1 MRDSEVNQLAGSTL
15 FRSVPR
21 ETSPLLEWFARA
33 RECTKR
39 RQILSLPQIPLIFMA
54 AEVKFKSILS
64 LIPDNPGVYQFID
77 SYGVVIYVGK
87 AKNLK
92 KRVTSYFS
100 KNQSGKT
107 IALLRKTSDIR
118 HIVVDNESDA
128 LLLENNLIKKH
139 QPRYNILLK
148 DDKTFPWICV
158 KNEPFPRVFSTRNPV
173 RDGSVYFGP
182 YTSGLMVKTLVSFI
196 RQLYKLRTCSHNL
209 TKQNIDAGKFKVC
222 LEYHLGNCKAPCV
235 GKQQESDYQENMDQI
250 KDILKGN
257 ISTVLDH
264 LKMTMAKY
272 SGELR
277 FEEAQSIKE
286 KIEILS
292 RFKSKSTIVSN
303 TIRNVDV
310 FAITQES
317 DNAYVNYLKVN
328 EGAVIQALTIELKIR
343 AEEEKESILGFAITE
358 IRQRLQS
365 DSPEIILPFEPDI
378 LLDKVKYTVP
388 KAGEKLKLLE
398 LAERNAIYYKLEQ
411 KKKRME
417 HSPQAR
423 TGKNLE
429 KLKNDLHMSELPA
442 HIECFDNS
450 NIMGTNPVAACVVF
464 KNARPSKVDYRHFNI
479 KTVSGADDFSSM
491 EEIVYR
497 RYRRII
503 EENQKLP
510 QLVIID
516 GGKGQLSSAMKSID
530 KLGLREKITVIGIAK
545 KLEEIY
551 FPGDSVPIYLDKNS
565 ISLKII
571 QQLRNEAHR
580 FGINFHRDKRSSQ
593 MIKSDLD
600 QIKGIGPKTK
610 EILLKH
616 FESAETIKNA
626 SVEELENLVGS
637 SKSKVLLDY
646 FRK

>member
-1 MRDSEVNQLAGSTL
+1 
-15 FRSVPR
+15 
-21 ETSPLLEWFARA
+21 
-33 RECTKR
+33 
-39 RQILSLPQIPLIFMA
+39 MA
-54 AEVKFKSILS
+54 AEANFKSILS
-64 LIPDNPGVYQFID
+64 LIPDNPGIYQFMDASGII
-77 SYGVVIYVGK
+77 IYIGK

-107 IALLRKTSDIR
+107 IALLRKTADIR

-128 LLLENNLIKKH
+128 LLLENNLIKKY

-148 DDKTFPWICV
+148 DDKTFPWICI

-173 RDGSVYFGP
+173 RDGSFYFGP
-182 YTSGLMVKTLVSFI
+182 YTSGLMVKTLIGLI
-196 RQLYKLRTCSHNL
+196 RQLYKLRTCSLNL
-209 TKQNIDAGKFKVC
+209 TESNIKAGKFKVC

-235 GKQQESDYQENMDQI
+235 GKQQEAEYIENMDQI
-250 KDILKGN
+250 RDILKGN
-257 ISTVLDH
+257 ISTVIDH
-264 LKMTMAKY
+264 LRQIMAKY
-272 SGELR
+272 SSEMR
-277 FEEAQSIKE
+277 FEEAQLVKD

-292 RFKSKSTIVSN
+292 RFRSKSTVVSN

-310 FAITQES
+310 FGMAVES
-317 DNAYVNYLKVN
+317 DNVYVNYLKVV
-328 EGAVIQALTIELKIR
+328 EGAITQALTVELKIR
-343 AEEEKESILGFAITE
+343 VDEEKESILGFAITE
-358 IRQRLQS
+358 IRQRLGS
-365 DSPEIILPFEPDI
+365 DSPEIILPFRPDI
-378 LLDKVKYTVP
+378 LLDRIRYTVP
-388 KAGEKLKLLE
+388 KAGEKQKILE

-417 HSPQAR
+417 HSPQVR

-429 KLKNDLHMSELPA
+429 RLKNDLHMPDLPV

-464 KNARPSKVDYRHFNI
+464 KNARPSKNDYRHFNI
-479 KTVSGADDFSSM
+479 KTVTGPDDFSSM
-491 EEIVYR
+491 EEIVFR
-497 RYRRII
+497 RYRRMI

-530 KLGLREKITVIGIAK
+530 KLGIREKVTVIGIAK

-580 FGINFHRDKRSSQ
+580 FGITFHRNKRSAD

-600 QIKGIGPKTK
+600 RINGIGPKTK

-616 FESAETIKNA
+616 FDSVEKIKEA
-626 SVEELENLVGS
+626 STEELEKLVGVAKTTILS
-637 SKSKVLLDY
+637 EY
-646 FRK
+646 FGK

>member
-1 MRDSEVNQLAGSTL
+1 
-15 FRSVPR
+15 
-21 ETSPLLEWFARA
+21 
-33 RECTKR
+33 
-39 RQILSLPQIPLIFMA
+39 MA
-54 AEVKFKSILS
+54 AEAKFKSILS
-64 LIPDNPGVYQFID
+64 LIPDNPGIYQFFD
-77 SYGVVIYVGK
+77 SGGIIIYIGK

-92 KRVTSYFS
+92 KRITSYFS

-148 DDKTFPWICV
+148 DDKTFPWICI

-173 RDGSVYFGP
+173 RDGSFYFGP
-182 YTSGLMVKTLVSFI
+182 YTSGLMVKTLISFI
-196 RQLYKLRTCSHNL
+196 RQIYKLRTCTHNL
-209 TKQNIDAGKFKVC
+209 TKSNIEAGKFKVC
-222 LEYHLGNCKAPCV
+222 LEYHLGNCKAPCI
-235 GKQQESDYQENMDQI
+235 GNQTDTEYHENIEQI
-250 KDILKGN
+250 RDILKGN
-257 ISTVLDH
+257 ISTVIDY
-264 LKMTMAKY
+264 LKKTMAKY
-272 SGELR
+272 SAELR
-277 FEEAQSIKE
+277 FEEAQSVKE
-286 KIEILS
+286 KIELLS
-292 RFKSKSTIVSN
+292 KFRSRSTVVSN
-303 TIRNVDV
+303 TIKNVDV

-317 DNAYVNYLKVN
+317 DNAYVNYLKVVQ
-328 EGAVIQALTIELKIR
+328 GAVIQALTVELKIR
-343 AEEEKESILGFAITE
+343 ADEEKESILSFAITE
-358 IRQRLQS
+358 IRQRLFS
-365 DSPEIILPFEPDI
+365 DSPEIILPFKPDI
-378 LLDKVKYTVP
+378 LLDKIKYTVP
-388 KAGEKLKLLE
+388 KAGEKQKLLE

-417 HSPQAR
+417 HSPQVR

-429 KLKNDLHMSELPA
+429 KLKNDLHMADLPV

-464 KNARPSKVDYRHFNI
+464 RNARPSKNDYRHFNI
-479 KTVSGADDFSSM
+479 KTVTGPDDFASM

-497 RYRRII
+497 RYKRMI

-510 QLVIID
+510 QLIIID

-530 KLGLREKITVIGIAK
+530 KLGLRDKVTVIGIAK

-571 QQLRNEAHR
+571 QHLRNEAHR
-580 FGINFHRDKRSSQ
+580 FGINFHRDKRSSE

-600 QIKGIGPKTK
+600 QIRGIGPRTK

-616 FESAETIKNA
+616 FESVEKIKDA
-626 SVEELENLVGS
+626 SMEELENLVGHTKTS
-637 SKSKVLLDY
+637 ILSGY
-646 FRK
+646 FGK

>member
-1 MRDSEVNQLAGSTL
+1 
-15 FRSVPR
+15 
-21 ETSPLLEWFARA
+21 
-33 RECTKR
+33 
-39 RQILSLPQIPLIFMA
+39 MA
-54 AEVKFKSILS
+54 AELKPKSILS
-64 LIPDNPGVYQFID
+64 LLPDNPGVYQFID
-77 SYGVVIYVGK
+77 SAGTVIYVGK

-107 IALLRKTSDIR
+107 IVLLKKTFDIR

-148 DDKTFPWICV
+148 DDKTFPWICI

-173 RDGSVYFGP
+173 RDGSAYFGP
-182 YTSGLMVKTLVSFI
+182 YTSGLMVKTLIGFI
-196 RQLYKLRTCSHNL
+196 RQLYKLRTCTHNL
-209 TKQNIDAGKFKVC
+209 TESNIAAAKFKVC

-235 GKQQESDYQENMDQI
+235 AKQTETDYLENIEQI
-250 KDILKGN
+250 RNILKGN
-257 ISTVLDH
+257 ISTVIDH
-264 LKMTMAKY
+264 LKKVMAK
-272 SGELR
+272 SSAELR
-277 FEEAQSIKE
+277 FEDAQLIKE

-292 RFKSKSTIVSN
+292 RFRSRSTVVSN
-303 TIRNVDV
+303 TIKNVDV

-317 DNAYVNYLKVN
+317 DNAYVNYLKVV

-343 AEEEKESILGFAITE
+343 ADEEKEAILGFAITE
-358 IRQRLQS
+358 IRQRLLS
-365 DSPEIILPFEPDI
+365 DSPEIILPFKPDI
-378 LLDKVKYTVP
+378 LIDRVKYTIP
-388 KAGEKLKLLE
+388 KAGEKQKLLE

-411 KKKRME
+411 KKKRMD
-417 HSPQAR
+417 HSPQVR

-429 KLKNDLHMSELPA
+429 KLKNDLHMPDLPV

-464 KNARPSKVDYRHFNI
+464 RNARPSKKEYRHFNI
-479 KTVSGADDFSSM
+479 KTVTGPDDFTSM

-497 RYRRII
+497 RYRRMT

-530 KLGLREKITVIGIAK
+530 KLGLREKITIIGIAK

-551 FPGDSVPIYLDKNS
+551 FPGDSIPIYLDKNS

-580 FGINFHRDKRSSQ
+580 FGINFHRDKRSSE

-600 QIKGIGPKTK
+600 QINRIGPKTK

-616 FESAETIKNA
+616 FGSVDQIKNA
-626 SVEELENLVGS
+626 SVEQLKNLVGTA
-637 SKSKVLLDY
+637 KGTILTEY

>member
-1 MRDSEVNQLAGSTL
+1 MSTEIKYKP
-15 FRSVPR
+15 V
-21 ETSPLLEWFARA
+21 
-33 RECTKR
+33 
-39 RQILSLPQIPLIFMA
+39 LS
-54 AEVKFKSILS
+54 S
-64 LIPDNPGVYQFID
+64 IPDNPGIYQFID
-77 SYGVVIYVGK
+77 ASGVTIYIGK

-92 KRVTSYFS
+92 KRIASYFS

-107 IALLRKTSDIR
+107 VALLRKTADIR
-118 HIVVDNESDA
+118 HIVVDSESDA
-128 LLLENNLIKKH
+128 LLLENNLIKRH

-148 DDKTFPWICV
+148 DDKTFPWICI
-158 KNEPFPRVFSTRNPV
+158 KNEPFQRIFSTRSPV
-173 RDGSVYFGP
+173 KDGSTYYGP
-182 YTSGLMVKTLVSFI
+182 YTSALMVRTLINFI
-196 RQLYKLRTCSHNL
+196 RPLYKIRTCTLNL
-209 TKQNIDAGKFKVC
+209 TKSNIEAGKFKVC
-222 LEYHLGNCKAPCV
+222 LEYHLGNCKGPCV
-235 GKQQESDYQENMDQI
+235 GLQAESEHRENINQV

-257 ISTVLDH
+257 ISGVIDH
-264 LKMTMAKY
+264 LKKIMKTFADEMRY
-272 SGELR
+272 
-277 FEEAQSIKE
+277 EEAQTVKE
-286 KIEILS
+286 KIDLLS
-292 RFKSKSTIVSN
+292 GFKSRSTVVSG

-310 FAITQES
+310 FAFTQEA
-317 DNAYVNYLKVN
+317 DNAYVNYLKVVQ
-328 EGAVIQALTIELKIR
+328 GAVIQALTVELKMRI
-343 AEEEKESILGFAITE
+343 EEEKESVLGFAITE

-365 DSPEIILPFEPDI
+365 DSSEIIVPFKPDL
-378 LLDKVKYTVP
+378 LLDRVSYTVP

-417 HSPQAR
+417 HSPEVR

-429 KLKNDLHMSELPA
+429 KLKNDLHMPELPV

-464 KNARPSKVDYRHFNI
+464 RNARPSKSDYRHFNI
-479 KTVSGADDFSSM
+479 KTVTGPDDFSSM
-491 EEIVYR
+491 EEIVFR
-497 RYRRII
+497 RYRRMI

-530 KLGLREKITVIGIAK
+530 KLGLRNKITLIGIAK

-551 FPGDSVPIYLDKNS
+551 FPGDSIPIYLDKNS

-571 QQLRNEAHR
+571 QHLRNEAHR
-580 FGINFHRDKRSSQ
+580 FGINFHRDKRSSD

-616 FESAETIKNA
+616 FESVEKIKDA
-626 SVEELENLVGS
+626 PQEELQKLVGAT
-637 SKSKVLLDY
+637 KTAVLTEY
-646 FRK
+646 FQKPS